1 MSPLLA
7 DTGWSE
13 PDEGRWDG
21 MSSGLLVAA
30 TSLYFGYTALLGALS
45 LPWYMASR
53 RGRELGSRADRGIL
67 SPAGPAA
74 PAR

>member
-30 TSLYFGYTALLGALS
+30 TGLYFGYTAILGALS

-53 RGRELGSRADRGIL
+53 RGRELGNKADREVVPRAC
-67 SPAGPAA
+67 SAA
-74 PAR
+74 PTR